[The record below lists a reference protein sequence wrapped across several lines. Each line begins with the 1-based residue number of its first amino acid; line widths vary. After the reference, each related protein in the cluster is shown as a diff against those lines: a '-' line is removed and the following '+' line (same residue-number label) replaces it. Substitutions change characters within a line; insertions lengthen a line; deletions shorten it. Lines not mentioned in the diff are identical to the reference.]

1 LDKAYEKAASACEHR
16 TELEPDLKDNYSTLL
31 DIYAEL
37 KAPKKLMV
45 AQDQYKAHF
54 GVSFT
59 LAALSSMEGYAWM
72 AKDPIMKKWA
82 KAQR

>member
-1 LDKAYEKAASACEHR
+1 
-16 TELEPDLKDNYSTLL
+16 
-31 DIYAEL
+31 
-37 KAPKKLMV
+37 MV
-45 AQDQYKAHF
+45 ALDQYKVHF

-72 AKDPIMKKWA
+72 AKDPIMKKWG